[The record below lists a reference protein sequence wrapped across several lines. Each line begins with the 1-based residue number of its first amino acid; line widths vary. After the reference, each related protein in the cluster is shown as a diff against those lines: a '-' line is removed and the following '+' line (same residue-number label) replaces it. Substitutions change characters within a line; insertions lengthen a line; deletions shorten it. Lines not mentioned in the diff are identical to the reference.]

1 MVTSQGDDNMTTKTQ
16 QPVAP
21 VIDEPSERSRVD
33 NRVRFRG
40 RGVPDAI
47 VHVVSVFDNSLV
59 LSVPVASNG
68 TWASGPFDVLPNGP
82 NKVRSYQML
91 NQERSPD
98 SPDLS
103 FVVE

>member
-1 MVTSQGDDNMTTKTQ
+1 
-16 QPVAP
+16 
-21 VIDEPSERSRVD
+21 
-33 NRVRFRG
+33 
-40 RGVPDAI
+40 
-47 VHVVSVFDNSLV
+47 